1 MATARD
7 LNEANLRAREAAF
20 STMDALDRAY
30 ASELAAVTT
39 RAVRRFRKIMDMTRL
54 AAADWTP
61 PSVGDVLDV
70 QIRTARI
77 RRAQQAMMAAI
88 SDTLNDAD
96 LATAGGI
103 SITFDIAAPYPQH
116 LLDQLGLR
124 AEIISDAIREPVAHA
139 IARGY
144 GEGASIPQTARYI
157 REGAMGVTRSQATML
172 ARTDMIGLAN
182 GGNQW
187 AVGELNAASE
197 KAGEPKPFQ
206 SKTWL
211 SAGDGRVRD
220 THASADGQTVPI
232 DAPYNVGGAQ
242 LSYPGDPSGPN
253 AEVCNCRCTETY
265 GEPSA
270 VPSGEARDLAIAAS
284 AAPMYDRPTVPWT
297 VTEEAD
303 MSAIETD
310 TLPATPDA
318 GRPWWSD
325 IAYEGLST
333 GDGRYMMADSL
344 RWREP
349 PLSLMAMIE
358 TTEGG
363 HLGAQVAGRM
373 DSFSRDRMRINGD
386 TLPEGVTAIRSVG
399 VFSVTEYGEGI
410 EGMVERQELTGIS
423 VDLAVH
429 EWAFRDPDT
438 GRIIDPEEASDED
451 WERAFLGDYEFAVLD
466 AEIMAA
472 TVCPTPAFAD
482 AKIAVLAAAGSD
494 RRGFWRANEKCAD
507 EYGIPV
513 GHMMTTLVAS
523 AEPVPVEALNDNSFA
538 MIRSIMEPT
547 AKNPLVDYHY
557 VGGPGEVPTVLMAAA
572 GGSYAVPL
580 NPPQEWFAVPEPDD
594 MGDPLT
600 ILPSGQVFGW
610 LAAWDSCHSGYLNG
624 TWSQCVTAPRSST
637 GYSKFHASGHVET
650 AEGAIIPIGKLMS
663 SEQGHAPV
671 AGTPAAAKRFYDR
684 TGEAAAYVR
693 MSDGKHGIWF
703 CGTLRPG
710 ITDEQVAAFR
720 ANAQSGDWRG
730 TSKYDLELIAAV
742 TVSIPGYP
750 IAPSQL
756 ALAAS
761 ADGDLFVQTLIL
773 TPHAPPMELPAEA
786 HVLAAQIEGGDAIHA
801 AIVGG

>member
-1 MATARD
+1 MATARE

-20 STMDALDRAY
+20 ASMDALDRAY
-30 ASELAAVTT
+30 ATELAAVTT
-39 RAVRRFRKIMDMTRL
+39 RAVKRFRKIMDMTRL

-88 SDTLNDAD
+88 ADTYDDAD
-96 LATAGGI
+96 LQTSGGI
-103 SITFDIAAPYPQH
+103 SISFEVAAPYPQH

-124 AEIISDAIREPVAHA
+124 AEMLSDAIREPVAHA

-157 REGAMGVTRSQATML
+157 REGAQGVTRSQATML

-220 THASADGQTVPI
+220 THAEADGQTVPI
-232 DAPYNVGGAQ
+232 DAPYSVGGSQ
-242 LSYPGDPSGPN
+242 LSYPGDPAGPN

-284 AAPMYDRPTVPWT
+284 AVPAAPIYDRPTVPWT

-303 MSAIETD
+303 MSAIETE

-386 TLPEGVTAIRSVG
+386 TLPDGVTAIRSVG
-399 VFSVTEYGEGI
+399 VFSVTEYGGDI

-482 AKIAVLAAAGSD
+482 AKIALLADAGSD

-513 GHMMTTLVAS
+513 GQMMTTLVAS
-523 AEPVPVEALNDNSFA
+523 AEPMPDRVWAMLGPDVIVSDQIAL
-538 MIRSIMEPT
+538 
-547 AKNPLVDYHY
+547 V
-557 VGGPGEVPTVLMAAA
+557 AAA
-572 GGSYAVPL
+572 SYAVPL